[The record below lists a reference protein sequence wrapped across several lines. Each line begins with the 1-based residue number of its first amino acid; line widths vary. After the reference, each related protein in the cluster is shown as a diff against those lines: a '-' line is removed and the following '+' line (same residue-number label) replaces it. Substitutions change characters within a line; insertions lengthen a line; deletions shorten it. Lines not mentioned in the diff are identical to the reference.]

1 MNVFFLDRDPTRAA
15 QMLCDKHVVKM
26 TLETAQILSTIVG
39 GPYKPTHQ
47 RHPSV
52 LWAAD
57 NPGWVW
63 EHFMALLDE
72 YTYRYGKTHKC
83 AEVAR
88 FIATRLPTSPA
99 KLVTPPA
106 QCMPEV
112 YQQDDPVVAYRD
124 YYCHEKAPFARWER
138 GRAAPSWFTPQMS
151 AATP

>member
-1 MNVFFLDRDPTRAA
+1 MNIFFLDRDPTLAA

-26 TLETAQILSTIVG
+26 TLETAQILSTITG

-88 FIATRLPTSPA
+88 AIAAKLPANPP

-106 QCMPEV
+106 KCMPEA
-112 YQQDDPVVAYRD
+112 YNHDDPVVAYRD
-124 YYCHEKAPFARWER
+124 YYCHEKAPFARWEK
-138 GRAAPSWFTPQMS
+138 GRAAPSWFTPKLS
-151 AATP
+151 AARL

>member
-1 MNVFFLDRDPTRAA
+1 MNVFFLDRDPSRAA
-15 QMLCDKHVVKM
+15 RMLCDKHVVKM

-39 GPYKPTHQ
+39 GPYKPTHA

-88 FIATRLPTSPA
+88 FISSRLPSSPA
-99 KLVTPPA
+99 KLVTSPA
-106 QCMPEV
+106 QCMPQV
-112 YQQDDPVVAYRD
+112 YQQKDPVRAYRD
-124 YYCHEKAPFARWER
+124 YYCSEKAGFARWER
-138 GRAAPSWFTPQMS
+138 GRPAPSWFAPKLC
-151 AATP
+151 AARP